1 MSART
6 RMLGLAATA
15 ILAVGL
21 LAGCGSSSKSSS
33 STTTTPANK
42 GFDISTPQGSASLS
56 LNGNLPPDWPSAFP
70 VPSDAKVAGS
80 GSLGG
85 SSKNGMVAA
94 YTVSGSPSDAFN
106 FYKNNSTLTVTKSTN
121 YGVGGAFVG
130 TVQFKG
136 TYTGSANIAGRNSS
150 TYLVVVLTGSGDAS
164 TTVAPTTGAST
175 TVANGGTLA
184 PG

>member
-1 MSART
+1 MSQRK

-15 ILAVGL
+15 LIAVGL

-33 STTTTPANK
+33 TTTTTPANK
-42 GFDISTPQGSASLS
+42 GFSISTPDGSASLS
-56 LNGNLPPDWPSAFP
+56 LNGNLPPGWPSGFP
-70 VPSDAKVAGS
+70 VPSDAKAAGS

-85 SSKNGMVAA
+85 SSSGGMVAV
-94 YTVSGSPSDAFN
+94 YTVSGTPSDAYN
-106 FYKNNSTLTVTKSTN
+106 FYKTNSALDVTKSSSA
-121 YGVGGAFVG
+121 GLGGAFVG

-136 TYTGSANIAGRNSS
+136 TYSGSANIVGRNST
-150 TYLVVVLTGSGDAS
+150 TYLVVVLKSAATPTS
-164 TTVAPTTGAST
+164 TAAST